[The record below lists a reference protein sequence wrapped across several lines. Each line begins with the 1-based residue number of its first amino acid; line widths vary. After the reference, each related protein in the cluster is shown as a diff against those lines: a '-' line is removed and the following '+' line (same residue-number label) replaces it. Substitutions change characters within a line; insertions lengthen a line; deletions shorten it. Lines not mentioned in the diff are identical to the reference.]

1 MSDHP
6 AMNCLR
12 DACTALSERNAGL
25 RQWRVDLDGFVIR
38 IELEWTN
45 HSALLFVREPDSERS
60 FGRTASFSFGIQMEE
75 STELMSHELEV
86 HLSQFIETVRKADP
100 GSIPLP
106 QAPPTWEPG
115 AGPPSEEPESDEP
128 KSDEPE
134 SDEPAVGLDV
144 VSNPQP
150 KVHHREAWISEAAD
164 RAHRDH
170 QAELNWG
177 IFCGL
182 HTLNVHQYP
191 FTTLLGTIPHGPLEE
206 AYSYLVARLQDGF
219 SATEFEQR
227 FRRTLDSVV
236 GEQLSKLVSFEALRK
251 IEDRYESNIG
261 HPARLKVYQSFLYS
275 PEVHQAFR
283 DQFSDRFDPSRA
295 RMNELMNAL

>member
-106 QAPPTWEPG
+106 QHHPLGSQVLDRLLKNRRVMSQKAMNPRAMNPRLGSMLSPTHNRKSIIERHGFQRPPIEHIETIRPNSIGASLRTTHLKRTSISVHDTSRNHSTWAARGGVQLPRRASSG
-115 AGPPSEEPESDEP
+115 WI
-128 KSDEPE
+128 
-134 SDEPAVGLDV
+134 LR
-144 VSNPQP
+144 
-150 KVHHREAWISEAAD
+150 HRI
-164 RAHRDH
+164 
-170 QAELNWG
+170 
-177 IFCGL
+177 
-182 HTLNVHQYP
+182 
-191 FTTLLGTIPHGPLEE
+191 
-206 AYSYLVARLQDGF
+206 
-219 SATEFEQR
+219 
-227 FRRTLDSVV
+227 
-236 GEQLSKLVSFEALRK
+236 
-251 IEDRYESNIG
+251 
-261 HPARLKVYQSFLYS
+261 
-275 PEVHQAFR
+275 
-283 DQFSDRFDPSRA
+283 
-295 RMNELMNAL
+295 